1 MDINSYSVTCK
12 GRQASTTNRQHLYET
27 TATVQKNMS
36 HHDFCPQMHKLQ
48 DQLIKS
54 NDELTEVNQLK
65 SQLQN
70 EMLGLKV
77 RHTYCLIYLY
87 SLFVVATR
95 VMSLLVGGLVIRP
108 HDLWCAGLAVH
119 ISKTLSS

>member
-77 RHTYCLIYLY
+77 RHTYCFI
-87 SLFVVATR
+87 LFVQFVCCCYTCN
-95 VMSLLVGGLVIRP
+95 VLTSWWP
-108 HDLWCAGLAVH
+108 
-119 ISKTLSS
+119 SY